1 MAQGYKGLEAAIT
14 AIREKTDFVPETALV
29 LGSGLGGFAERIDV
43 KAEVEYTDIE
53 GFPVSTVAGHEGKF
67 IFGYVKEVPVVV
79 MKGRVHY
86 YEGYEMEDVVM
97 PIRLMGMLGA
107 KTLILTNA
115 AGSVNLDY
123 KPGDLMIIEDQIS
136 AFVPSP
142 LRGRNIEELGTRFPD
157 MSSIYD
163 REIQDKIEEIAK
175 ELKVSVKKGI
185 YLQWQG
191 PNYESPAEIRMF
203 RGLGAD
209 AIGMS
214 TACEA
219 IAARHMGLRVCGISC
234 LTNMAAGILDQPL
247 DHKEVQEVAN
257 QVKDAFEALVSEMIA
272 RI

>member
-1 MAQGYKGLEAAIT
+1 M
-14 AIREKTDFVPETALV
+14 
-29 LGSGLGGFAERIDV
+29 
-43 KAEVEYTDIE
+43 
-53 GFPVSTVAGHEGKF
+53 
-67 IFGYVKEVPVVV
+67 
-79 MKGRVHY
+79 
-86 YEGYEMEDVVM
+86 
-97 PIRLMGMLGA
+97 
-107 KTLILTNA
+107 
-115 AGSVNLDY
+115 
-123 KPGDLMIIEDQIS
+123 
-136 AFVPSP
+136 
-142 LRGRNIEELGTRFPD
+142 EELGTRFPD
-157 MSSIYD
+157 MSCIYD
-163 REIQDKIEEIAK
+163 KEIQDKIEEIAK

-257 QVKDAFEALVSEMIA
+257 QVKDSFEALVSEMIA

>member
-67 IFGYVKEVPVVV
+67 IFGYVKKVPVVV

-136 AFVPSP
+136 AFVQSP
-142 LRGRNIEELGTRFPD
+142 LRGRNMEELGTRFPD
-157 MSSIYD
+157 MSCIYD
-163 REIQDKIEEIAK
+163 KEIQDKIEEIAK

-257 QVKDAFEALVSEMIA
+257 QVKDSFEALVSEMIA

>member
-1 MAQGYKGLEAAIT
+1 MVQGYKGLEAAIA
-14 AIREKTDFVPETALV
+14 AIRKKTDFVPETALV
-29 LGSGLGGFAERIDV
+29 LGSGLGGFAERVDV
-43 KAEVEYTDIE
+43 KAEVPYTDIE
-53 GFPVSTVAGHEGKF
+53 GFPVSTVAGHDGRF
-67 IFGYVKEVPVVV
+67 IFGYVNKVPVVV

-86 YEGYEMEDVVM
+86 YEGYEMEEVVM

-136 AFVPSP
+136 AYVPSP
-142 LRGRNIEELGTRFPD
+142 LRGRNMEELGTRFPD
-157 MSSIYD
+157 MSRIYD
-163 REIQDKIEEIAK
+163 RELQDKIEEIAK
-175 ELKVSVKKGI
+175 ELKIDIKKGV

-203 RGLGAD
+203 RGTGAD
-209 AIGMS
+209 AVGMS

-219 IAARHMGLRVCGISC
+219 IAARHMGLKVCGISC

-247 DHKEVQEVAN
+247 DHKEVQAAAE
-257 QVKDAFEALVSEMIA
+257 QVKDSFEALVFEMIS